1 VPLPEWDDL
10 DDLEAVMDRNEVDDA
25 LTDMLLDWA
34 DFWANDHGDAEWI
47 AEPVIPRGRSTAMF
61 APGGTGKSLLS
72 LYIATSVAVGRPI
85 FGRKIDPCSVLY
97 LDYEMT
103 ADDLAERLGNMG
115 YGPDSDLA
123 RLHYALLPGLPG
135 LDQPEGGKA
144 VLRMAEIVDAQLVVI
159 DTFGRAVHGDE
170 NEADTVR
177 SWYRNT
183 GLHLKHAGRA
193 FLRVDHAGK
202 DVEKGQRGTSA
213 KNDDVDVVW
222 QMVAGDGGTY
232 TLKAK
237 KRRMSWVP
245 EKVELVMREDDVLE
259 FSLLHGDAW
268 PAGTADCAKTL
279 EALGVGPEVPV
290 RTAMQALKDAGKGKR
305 QDVVRHAQRYRKEQ
319 LLRVLQPVDNVGDK
333 VPDRVSRQV
342 GHADPE
348 TSADTRRDTR
358 PPETVKPLQDRVSRD
373 LRTRADTRP
382 SAACPDR
389 VSLKGTHR
397 TSTPSADPTHNPDDI
412 TEELF

>member
-1 VPLPEWDDL
+1 VTDAPRPWDEL
-10 DDLEAVMDRNEVDDA
+10 DGATEPVNEVDDA

-85 FGRKIDPCSVLY
+85 FGRKVDPCSVLY

-115 YGPDSDLA
+115 YGPDSDLT

-259 FSLLHGDAW
+259 FNLLHGDAW
-268 PAGTADCAKTL
+268 PAGTADCAKAL
-279 EALGVGPEVPV
+279 DALGVPLNATV
-290 RTAMQALKDAGKGKR
+290 RTSMQLLKDAGKGRR
-305 QDVVRHAQRYRKEQ
+305 QDVVRAAVRYRREQ
-319 LLRVLQPVDNVGDK
+319 LMDLAQPVDNH
-333 VPDRVSRQV
+333 PDRVSRQA
-342 GHADPE
+342 GHNDPGA
-348 TSADTRRDTR
+348 TRDTRRDTR
-358 PPETVKPLQDRVSRD
+358 SEETVKPLLDRVSRHC
-373 LRTRADTRP
+373 RTHADTPP
-382 SAACPDR
+382 SAACPDC

-397 TSTPSADPTHNPDDI
+397 NAPLPVDDDI
-412 TEELF
+412 ELF

>member
-1 VPLPEWDDL
+1 VPPEQPRAWDDPF
-10 DDLEAVMDRNEVDDA
+10 DDDATEPVNEVDDA

-115 YGPDSDLA
+115 YGPDSDLT

-259 FSLLHGDAW
+259 FNLLHGDAW
-268 PAGTADCAKTL
+268 PAGTADCAKAL
-279 EALGVGPEVPV
+279 DALGVPLDASYRV
-290 RTAMQALKDAGKGKR
+290 AAQALKEAGKGR
-305 QDVVRHAQRYRKEQ
+305 RNDVVRAATKHRREALMSLGPVEN
-319 LLRVLQPVDNVGDK
+319 PVDECA
-333 VPDRVSRQV
+333 P
-342 GHADPE
+342 
-348 TSADTRRDTR
+348 TSGAHSESDNRGAPRGAPTEKDT
-358 PPETVKPLQDRVSRD
+358 KPLLDGEPQHI
-373 LRTRADTRP
+373 RAHPGAPP
-382 SAACPDR
+382 SA
-389 VSLKGTHR
+389 VSPKCASLQGTHLG
-397 TSTPSADPTHNPDDI
+397 SHQSDDDDI
-412 TEELF
+412 ELF

>member
-1 VPLPEWDDL
+1 VPLPEWDEP
-10 DDLEAVMDRNEVDDA
+10 DLEAVLDRTGVDDA

-85 FGRKIDPCSVLY
+85 FGRKIDPCNVLY

-115 YGPDSDLA
+115 YGPDSDLSG
-123 RLHYALLPGLPG
+123 LHYALLPGLPG

-222 QMVAGDGGTY
+222 QMVAGDGGTF

-259 FSLLHGDAW
+259 FNLLHGDAW
-268 PAGTADCAKTL
+268 PAGTADCAKAL
-279 EALGVGPEVPV
+279 DALGVPLDATV
-290 RTAMQALKDAGKGKR
+290 RTSMQLLKDAGKGRR
-305 QDVVRHAQRYRKEQ
+305 QDVVRAAVRYRREQ
-319 LLRVLQPVDNVGDK
+319 LMDLAQPVDNH
-333 VPDRVSRQV
+333 PDRVSRQA
-342 GHADPE
+342 GHNDPDA
-348 TSADTRRDTR
+348 TPDTRRDTR
-358 PPETVKPLQDRVSRD
+358 SEETVKPLLDRVSRHC
-373 LRTRADTRP
+373 RTHADTP
-382 SAACPDR
+382 LSAACPDC

-397 TSTPSADPTHNPDDI
+397 NAPLPVDDDI
-412 TEELF
+412 ELF

>member
-1 VPLPEWDDL
+1 VTNLPSWDELGDTP
-10 DDLEAVMDRNEVDDA
+10 DPVDEYDA
-25 LTDMLLDWA
+25 SLAEMLLVWS
-34 DFWANDHGDAEWI
+34 DFWQNDHGDAEWI
-47 AEPVIPRGRSTAMF
+47 AEPVLPRGRSVAMF
-61 APGGTGKSLLS
+61 AIGGTGKSLLS
-72 LYIATSVAVGRPI
+72 LWLSAAIATGRPV
-85 FGRKIDPCSVLY
+85 FGRIIEPVDVLY

-103 ADDLAERLGNMG
+103 ADDLAERLSNMG
-115 YGPDSDLA
+115 YGPDDDLS

-144 VLRMAEIVDAQLVVI
+144 VVRLAEMCNAQLVVI

-177 SWYRNT
+177 AWYRWT

-222 QMVAGDGGTY
+222 QMVKGDNSTFV
-232 TLKAK
+232 LKAK

-245 EKVELVMREDDVLE
+245 EKVELWMRDDEILE

-268 PAGTADCAKTL
+268 PAGTAECADL
-279 EALGVGPEVPV
+279 LDMLEVPVDASV
-290 RTAMQALKDAGKGKR
+290 RTAMAVLRDARKGRR
-305 QDVVRHAQRYRKEQ
+305 QDVVRHAQRYRRE
-319 LLRVLQPVDNVGDK
+319 LVLRVLQPVDSPVDF
-333 VPDRVSRQV
+333 VPERVSRQA
-342 GHADPE
+342 GHTPSSASPDTTPDTPQHEPTNNQRERVSGDMRTQADTR
-348 TSADTRRDTR
+348 TSADD
-358 PPETVKPLQDRVSRD
+358 PV
-373 LRTRADTRP
+373 
-382 SAACPDR
+382 C
-389 VSLKGTHR
+389 VSLKGTHPVGT
-397 TSTPSADPTHNPDDI
+397 TSNDDPDDI

>member
-1 VPLPEWDDL
+1 MPLPSWDEL
-10 DDLEAVMDRNEVDDA
+10 DGTTEPVNEVDDA

-85 FGRKIDPCSVLY
+85 FGRKVDPCSVLY

-115 YGPDSDLA
+115 YGPDSDLT

-259 FSLLHGDAW
+259 FNLLHGDAW
-268 PAGTADCAKTL
+268 PAGTADCAKAL
-279 EALGVGPEVPV
+279 DALGVPLNATV
-290 RTAMQALKDAGKGKR
+290 RTSMQLLKDAGKGRR
-305 QDVVRHAQRYRKEQ
+305 QDVVRAAVRYRREQ
-319 LLRVLQPVDNVGDK
+319 LMDLAQPVDNH
-333 VPDRVSRQV
+333 PDRVSRQA
-342 GHADPE
+342 GHNDPGA
-348 TSADTRRDTR
+348 TRDTRRDTR
-358 PPETVKPLQDRVSRD
+358 SEETVKPLLDRVSRHC
-373 LRTRADTRP
+373 RTHADTPP
-382 SAACPDR
+382 SAACPDC

-397 TSTPSADPTHNPDDI
+397 NAPLPVDDDI
-412 TEELF
+412 ELF

>member
-1 VPLPEWDDL
+1 VPPEQPRAWDDPF
-10 DDLEAVMDRNEVDDA
+10 DDGATEPVNEVDDA

-115 YGPDSDLA
+115 YGPDSDLT

-259 FSLLHGDAW
+259 FNLLHGDAW
-268 PAGTADCAKTL
+268 PAGTADCAKAL
-279 EALGVGPEVPV
+279 DALGVPV
-290 RTAMQALKDAGKGKR
+290 DASVRIAVLALKDAGKGR
-305 QDVVRHAQRYRKEQ
+305 RNEVVRHAQRFRREQ
-319 LLRVLQPVDNVGDK
+319 LMTLGEPVDEPVDK
-333 VPDRVSRQV
+333 GGLGVSRQA
-342 GHADPE
+342 GYADPTE
-348 TSADTRRDTR
+348 HRDTPR
-358 PPETVKPLQDRVSRD
+358 DTPPEKTVKPLQERVSRD
-373 LRTRADTRP
+373 FRIRADTPP
-382 SAACPDR
+382 SAAYPDR
-389 VSLKGTHR
+389 VSLQGTHR
-397 TSTPSADPTHNPDDI
+397 DAPLPADDDI
-412 TEELF
+412 ELF